1 MTDPIVLVHSPL
13 VGPATWQPVAETL
26 RHAGHQVVVPSLL
39 DAIVA
44 PYHRN
49 LATAAAGGVTGPVV
63 VVGHSG
69 AGVLL
74 PAIAET
80 LDVRAAVFVDAVLP
94 HPGTSWLATVSEE
107 LRAQGAGLV
116 HDGRLAPWHTWFP
129 AEMLDRL
136 LPDPEIRARIV
147 AEIPSVPAAY
157 LGEPAPETQLSPAV
171 RCAYVRLS
179 DAYDDEV
186 AEAERHGWW
195 VRRVDMDHL
204 AIVTRPDRIAAL
216 IIEACTS

>member
-1 MTDPIVLVHSPL
+1 MTETIVLVHSPL
-13 VGPATWQPVAETL
+13 VGPATWQPVAENL
-26 RHAGHQVVVPSLL
+26 RRAGHRVVVPSLL
-39 DAIVA
+39 NAITP

-49 LATAAAGGVTGPVV
+49 LATAAADGVTGPVI

-74 PAIAET
+74 PAIAAT
-80 LDVRAAVFVDAVLP
+80 LDARAAVFVDAVLP
-94 HPGTSWLATVSEE
+94 HPGTSWLDTVSDE
-107 LRAQGAGLV
+107 LRDQVAGLV

-129 AEMLDRL
+129 AELLDEL
-136 LPDPEIRARIV
+136 LPDPDVRARIV
-147 AEIPSVPAAY
+147 AEIPRVPAAY
-157 LGEPAPETQLSPAV
+157 LAEPAPETALPHAV

-186 AEAERHGWW
+186 AEAERRGWW
-195 VRRVDMDHL
+195 VRRADMDHL
-204 AIVTRPDRIAAL
+204 AIVTRPEPIAAL

>member
-1 MTDPIVLVHSPL
+1 MTETIVLVHSPL
-13 VGPATWQPVAETL
+13 VGPATWQPVAEVL
-26 RHAGHQVVVPSLL
+26 RQGGHRVVVPSLL
-39 DAIVA
+39 DAITP

-49 LATAAAGGVTGPVV
+49 FATAATDGVTGTAI

-74 PAIAET
+74 PAIAAT

-94 HPGTSWLATVSEE
+94 HPGTSWFATVSAE
-107 LRAQGAGLV
+107 LREQVAGMV
-116 HDGRLAPWHTWFP
+116 EDGHLPPWHTWFP
-129 AEMLDRL
+129 TEMLDRL
-136 LPDPEIRARIV
+136 LPDPDVRHRIV
-147 AEIPSVPAAY
+147 AEIPRVPAAY
-157 LGEPAPETQLSPAV
+157 FDEPASEARLSPTV

-179 DAYDDEV
+179 HAYDDET

-204 AIVTRPDRIAAL
+204 AIVTRPEPIAAL